1 MAIIKEYA
9 NMVTIGI
16 TSILMWLLGGFDVAL
31 QVLFVMLILD
41 YVTGILV
48 GYKQGTLSSKRG
60 KEGILKKIGIICCVI
75 VAVLADK
82 VLGTDQ
88 SLRSAIIICFIGNEG
103 ISVLENATNLGVPIP
118 QKLTDAL
125 LQLKGKDE
133 NNK

>member
-1 MAIIKEYA
+1 MNIAKEYA

-16 TSILMWLLGGFDVAL
+16 TSVFMWLLGGFDVTL

-41 YVTGILV
+41 YLTGTLV
-48 GYKQGTLSSKRG
+48 GYKQGTLSSKKG
-60 KEGILKKIGIICCVI
+60 KEGILKKVGILCCVI

-82 VLGTDQ
+82 VLGTEQ
-88 SLRSAIIICFIGNEG
+88 LLRSAIIICFVGNEG

-125 LQLKGKDE
+125 LQLKGKE
-133 NNK
+133 NK